1 MDESGDEIARLLKR
15 DNYVVIDGFLL
26 QDQAKAVRTCY
37 SCRELRCPRTT
48 LQRPVDDRKEK
59 RDWYTAILLNLL
71 NFAKVSNLFWQKFDK
86 N

>member
-37 SCRELRCPRTT
+37 SCRELR
-48 LQRPVDDRKEK
+48 
-59 RDWYTAILLNLL
+59 
-71 NFAKVSNLFWQKFDK
+71 
-86 N
+86 